1 MKWIRQAKAQLNS
14 WAVWS
19 FVVIVILLLPH
30 LSIASQFFSGSS
42 DNWDH
47 IRQYLLMEMINNT
60 VMLVIFTGLF
70 AVMIGISAAWIISA
84 FDFPL
89 RRFLRWGL
97 VLPLTIPPYIG
108 AYTYHGILNYTGF
121 IQTSLRN
128 SFDIQLNQRYFDIM
142 TIPGAIFI
150 FTICLFPYV
159 YTVCRAFLAN
169 QSAALV
175 ENARLLGSQP
185 LEIFFRIILPIS
197 RAAIVGGVSLVAL
210 EVINDYGVVKY
221 FGIQTFTTGIFQTW
235 FAMDDLN
242 SAVRLSGSLMI
253 IVIFLLLLERIMRG
267 RKQFSFAGNQTRPL
281 QPIRLKGWKAWA
293 ATLFSGGI
301 FTIAFL
307 IPFLQLVRWAWMTYQ
322 DVVSLQFLQLIWN
335 SLLVSGLGAMAIVVV
350 AVIIANSGRLND
362 TLVSRIYAKI
372 TLFGYSIPGAVIAI
386 GVITLFI
393 AIDRSLNP
401 FYEWLG
407 ISKQLVISTSLFLL
421 LFAYTIR
428 FLAVGF
434 NSIESGFTKIGNTY
448 TEASRTLGMSV
459 TETFF
464 KVDLRM
470 IKGAIAGGFI
480 LSFVDILKELPLTL
494 ILQPFNFYTLA
505 TKAFQYAS
513 DERIQEAALASIL
526 IILISAVCIYI
537 LQRLLERELR

>member
-1 MKWIRQAKAQLNS
+1 
-14 WAVWS
+14 
-19 FVVIVILLLPH
+19 
-30 LSIASQFFSGSS
+30 
-42 DNWDH
+42 
-47 IRQYLLMEMINNT
+47 
-60 VMLVIFTGLF
+60 
-70 AVMIGISAAWIISA
+70 
-84 FDFPL
+84 
-89 RRFLRWGL
+89 
-97 VLPLTIPPYIG
+97 
-108 AYTYHGILNYTGF
+108 
-121 IQTSLRN
+121 
-128 SFDIQLNQRYFDIM
+128 
-142 TIPGAIFI
+142 
-150 FTICLFPYV
+150 
-159 YTVCRAFLAN
+159 
-169 QSAALV
+169 
-175 ENARLLGSQP
+175 
-185 LEIFFRIILPIS
+185 
-197 RAAIVGGVSLVAL
+197 
-210 EVINDYGVVKY
+210 
-221 FGIQTFTTGIFQTW
+221 
-235 FAMDDLN
+235 
-242 SAVRLSGSLMI
+242 
-253 IVIFLLLLERIMRG
+253 
-267 RKQFSFAGNQTRPL
+267 
-281 QPIRLKGWKAWA
+281 
-293 ATLFSGGI
+293 
-301 FTIAFL
+301 
-307 IPFLQLVRWAWMTYQ
+307 MTYQ
-322 DVVSLQFLQLIWN
+322 DVISGQFLQLIWN
-335 SLLVSGLGAMAIVVV
+335 SLLVSGLGALAIVVV
-350 AVIIANSGRLND
+350 AVILANSGRLND

-393 AIDRSLNP
+393 AIDRSLGP

-470 IKGAIAGGFI
+470 VKGAIAGGFI